1 MGQLVQATKAALT
14 GEESTARDV
23 QRRSLVVDALQLLG
37 QHEASLAKAYP
48 MALLEI
54 FAESPSPSGPHAV
67 DDTGMDFPELTL
79 LDEAEMQDQV
89 ELARAL
95 QRAMHATD
103 AVLTELNTLVSAAR
117 GLRSVQPERNPLR
130 PENYLRALQ
139 KVVAETGVV
148 LPVRQLW
155 MQHMREV
162 LGSLL
167 VEEYTSAADSLRAQ
181 GVEPVGYTVLG
192 TPAGEAGRSSH
203 NAPQHSAWPG
213 AGYSSG
219 YAGHSMGGPVPEYG
233 MQAPDGPGLGGS
245 TDWPGDMLQA
255 PMSWAAE
262 EALLTVGILHQ
273 MLTGG
278 GDPHAFDPHD
288 QALADP
294 QTGGQDSAWSDSGA
308 GSVGTPVGLAE
319 RGQGGFF
326 SDDVPGAMPGM
337 ARLERLVGRLSRGPA
352 AGGAAWQEPG
362 VDAVA
367 HAVSHAGSHGVAMGG
382 AAHSAEAAM
391 EVVARMMENIAHDAR
406 LLPPVQHALQKLEP
420 ALQQLVQH
428 DGHFFTDEMHPARQ
442 LLDELTQRSL
452 AFEAE
457 DAPGFSQFM
466 RLLCEA
472 VDHLAAT
479 DIHDAGSFA
488 AVLKALHAAWDSQ
501 EHKVR
506 SQQSG
511 ADKSLQQSERRKR
524 LAEKIAADIR
534 LLPNLEPVPAEVLAF
549 VTGPW
554 ANVVALAQITQVD
567 GVDGAEGDP
576 GGYLALV
583 PLLLW
588 SVQPALTRAEPDRLT
603 RAIPGILATVRA
615 GLKSI
620 DHPVAQT
627 SSFLQRLVGLHQAA
641 FERSGRAAVAPAVAA
656 PQDDPLDAEL
666 VAGVWVELIT
676 HHGAVRTQLTW
687 AHPHGTLFL
696 FTAAD
701 GSTQS
706 MTRRML
712 DRLVSE
718 GSLRVVPDA
727 APASARA
734 PVARP
739 VPLRTPEPGKS
750 GKPR

>member
-1 MGQLVQATKAALT
+1 
-14 GEESTARDV
+14 
-23 QRRSLVVDALQLLG
+23 
-37 QHEASLAKAYP
+37 
-48 MALLEI
+48 
-54 FAESPSPSGPHAV
+54 
-67 DDTGMDFPELTL
+67 
-79 LDEAEMQDQV
+79 
-89 ELARAL
+89 
-95 QRAMHATD
+95 
-103 AVLTELNTLVSAAR
+103 
-117 GLRSVQPERNPLR
+117 
-130 PENYLRALQ
+130 
-139 KVVAETGVV
+139 
-148 LPVRQLW
+148 
-155 MQHMREV
+155 
-162 LGSLL
+162 
-167 VEEYTSAADSLRAQ
+167 
-181 GVEPVGYTVLG
+181 
-192 TPAGEAGRSSH
+192 
-203 NAPQHSAWPG
+203 
-213 AGYSSG
+213 
-219 YAGHSMGGPVPEYG
+219 
-233 MQAPDGPGLGGS
+233 
-245 TDWPGDMLQA
+245 
-255 PMSWAAE
+255 
-262 EALLTVGILHQ
+262 
-273 MLTGG
+273 
-278 GDPHAFDPHD
+278 
-288 QALADP
+288 
-294 QTGGQDSAWSDSGA
+294 
-308 GSVGTPVGLAE
+308 
-319 RGQGGFF
+319 
-326 SDDVPGAMPGM
+326 
-337 ARLERLVGRLSRGPA
+337 
-352 AGGAAWQEPG
+352 
-362 VDAVA
+362 
-367 HAVSHAGSHGVAMGG
+367 
-382 AAHSAEAAM
+382 M

-466 RLLCEA
+466 LLLCEA

-739 VPLRTPEPGKS
+739 VPLRTPEPGTS